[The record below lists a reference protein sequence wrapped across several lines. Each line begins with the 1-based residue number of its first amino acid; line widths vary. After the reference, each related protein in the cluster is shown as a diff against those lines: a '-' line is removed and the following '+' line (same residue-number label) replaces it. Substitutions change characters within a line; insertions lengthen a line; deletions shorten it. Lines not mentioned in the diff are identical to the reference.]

1 VSGEKPMVEKKLI
14 ASSILAIAI
23 GIAAIVPLE
32 YMMAVQAQENAQQA
46 NTALPKVE
54 PLLNSVNV
62 ITYAYC
68 NPNKITGN
76 DTTTLYGANIQ
87 VVANFTLNVDALDD
101 ADAQIEYYK
110 FAVSSDEGPI
120 LNMGYYI
127 VVDFNSYSITSIGG
141 PEGTVTFANGL
152 TFKGPRGEGQ
162 DIDYGCGG
170 QGINYEVWESGY
182 AMGLVSKYIFGT
194 NPNDLPQVVTKL
206 RNAQTLYIDVS
217 KICTVTVK
225 GNVTVTTP
233 ATDQVLQHIELT
245 NMGSG
250 FGFVYGAF
258 ANEIP
263 FPVEGP
269 LTGPAPTTP
278 NSGETGN
285 NTLSS
290 P

>member
-1 VSGEKPMVEKKLI
+1 MVEKKLI
-14 ASSILAIAI
+14 ACSILAIAI

-54 PLLNSVNV
+54 PLLNGVG

-76 DTTTLYGANIQ
+76 ATMTLYGANIQ
-87 VVANFTLNVDALDD
+87 VVANFTLNVDALDN

-120 LNMGYYI
+120 LNMGYYV
-127 VVDFNSYSITSIGG
+127 VVDFNPYSIVGIGG
-141 PEGTVTFANGL
+141 SEGTINFANGL
-152 TFKGPRGEGQ
+152 TFKGPRGEDQ
-162 DIDYGCGG
+162 EIYYDCGG
-170 QGINYEVWESGY
+170 QAINYEAWPSGY
-182 AMGLVSKYIFGT
+182 TMGFVSKYIFAT
-194 NPNDLPQVVTKL
+194 DPNNLPQAAVMLK
-206 RNAQTLYIDVS
+206 NAQTLYIDVS

-233 ATDQVLQHIELT
+233 ATDQILQHIELT
-245 NMGSG
+245 NIGSG
-250 FGFVYGAF
+250 FGFVYGAY

-269 LTGPAPTTP
+269 QAGLAPMAP
-278 NSGETGN
+278 
-285 NTLSS
+285 SS
-290 P
+290 

>member
-1 VSGEKPMVEKKLI
+1 MVEKKLI
-14 ASSILAIAI
+14 ACSVLAIAI
-23 GIAAIVPLE
+23 GIMAIVPLE
-32 YMMAVQAQENAQQA
+32 YLMAAEAQENAQQA
-46 NTALPKVE
+46 NTGMPKVE
-54 PLLNSVNV
+54 PLLSEVN

-76 DTTTLYGANIQ
+76 TTMTLYGANIQ

-127 VVDFNSYSITSIGG
+127 VVDFNGYSITRIGG
-141 PEGTVTFANGL
+141 PEGAVTFANGL

-170 QGINYEVWESGY
+170 QGINYEAWKSGY
-182 AMGLVSKYIFGT
+182 SMGLVSKYIFGT
-194 NPNDLPQVVTKL
+194 DPNDLPPAVTKL
-206 RNAQTLYIDVS
+206 RSAQTLYIDVS

-233 ATDQVLQHIELT
+233 ATDQVLQHIALT
-245 NMGSG
+245 NIGSG
-250 FGFVYGAF
+250 FGFVYGTF

-269 LTGPAPTTP
+269 LTGLAPITP
-278 NSGETGN
+278 
-285 NTLSS
+285 SS
-290 P
+290 